1 MRLNGV
7 GGDGD
12 DGAVLAFEG
21 GGERAEEAGR
31 HRQEISLRKNI
42 KDGQN
47 EWIWGRGLRK
57 NYKEPHRRRAP
68 CRVR

>member
-31 HRQEISLRKNI
+31 HRQEISLRNI
-42 KDGQN
+42 KYGQN
-47 EWIWGRGLRK
+47 ERI
-57 NYKEPHRRRAP
+57 
-68 CRVR
+68 

>member
-12 DGAVLAFEG
+12 DGAVLALEG

-31 HRQEISLRKNI
+31 HRQEISLKNRKE
-42 KDGQN
+42 GQN
-47 EWIWGRGLRK
+47 DK
-57 NYKEPHRRRAP
+57 D
-68 CRVR
+68 